1 MSFVSQLQVTDVILH
16 LKNTLPLITNI
27 FRIKKNQV
35 WKLGFLLISQRFSDI
50 LILFINRRWR
60 QSDWKDVILVL
71 VGHRHPVQ
79 HIMKETIQKNCENY
93 LFAAAIWLLLFPT
106 HNNIPQWISMA
117 FAGTAAKLP
126 NVLDWIFVASRKAI
140 YRHLGPRRPLYASF
154 MSFMIWKIRVF

>member
-1 MSFVSQLQVTDVILH
+1 MHGCPSSIPPTFPWNCHATANTVAKV
-16 LKNTLPLITNI
+16 LKSNENWPLSLN
-27 FRIKKNQV
+27 
-35 WKLGFLLISQRFSDI
+35 I